1 MRFILLLLALIS
13 LLVPVFVHAQSNEE
27 KALKLGNEAIE
38 LMDNGKIAQGL
49 ALLEEAK
56 KLDPSKSIYSYEMA
70 YGNYAAGNYK
80 KAIKILEDILDA
92 PDGSDLYYQ
101 LLGNAY
107 DNDGNGKKATKV
119 YEAGLA
125 KYPNSG
131 KLYLESGI
139 QQLGFKEFNTA
150 LTLFEKGIDVEPDFP
165 SNYYW
170 AAKLF
175 LGASE
180 EEVWGMIYGELFM
193 NMERNSKR
201 TAEISKMLYDTYKS
215 EIAFT
220 SDTSMSVSFSKNA
233 TIEISDATDLA
244 NIKLPYGVS
253 VYEPVLSIA
262 LVGEQQVTPASLDR
276 IRSRFI
282 DIYFQQNQHVKYPN
296 ALFTFVKTVKDAGH
310 MEAYNHWILMKGDET
325 DFELWR
331 TSNPEKW
338 EAFIEWFKQNK
349 IALTQSNKFVRSQYR

>member
-1 MRFILLLLALIS
+1 MQTGLRTLVTIVFLLPI
-13 LLVPVFVHAQSNEE
+13 FVNAQSNEE
-27 KALKLGNEAIE
+27 KAMQLGNEAIE

-49 ALLEEAK
+49 TLLEEAK
-56 KLDPSKSIYSYEMA
+56 KLDPSRSIYSYEIA

-119 YEAGLA
+119 YEAGLS

-139 QQLGFKEFNTA
+139 QQLGFKEYNTA

-180 EEVWGMIYGELFM
+180 EEVWGMIYGEIFM
-193 NMERNSKR
+193 NLERNSKR
-201 TAEISKMLYDTYKS
+201 TAEISKMIYDTYKS
-215 EIAFT
+215 EIQLT
-220 SDTSMSVSFSKNA
+220 SDTSMSVSFSKDA

-253 VYEPVLSIA
+253 VYEPTLTIA
-262 LVGEQQVTPASLDR
+262 LLSEQQVTPASLDR

-282 DIYFQQNQHVKYPN
+282 DIYFQQEHHVKYPN
-296 ALFTFVKTVKDAGH
+296 ALFSYVKTVKDAGH
-310 MEAYNHWILMKGDET
+310 LEAYNHWILMKGDAT

-331 TSNPEKW
+331 QANDGKW
-338 EAFIEWFKQNK
+338 KAFIEWFGENRL
-349 IALTQSNKFVRSQYR
+349 IITQSNKFVRSQYR